1 MEHLDQTAFNDV
13 VIGALDEVYGAL
25 ESDHFLAGD
34 LAGTHEGL
42 SCYLAQLNR
51 ISLAAEAAEMPG
63 LHAACCMIES
73 NVQVLQEEMRQLT
86 SIEYGLLSE
95 VPELLAQ
102 YSLNQ
107 SCCKIEGLLKHLLK
121 PGWPVPL
128 HAEDVAAMRQMLDA
142 DPGEANAAVMI
153 KADVCEECEAA
164 PVTTLNALEKSEVDP
179 LAVVTPTNIPA
190 RSNLATDLVT
200 ELVTDGAPSGSAVI
214 VGNDEGHDAGEN
226 FVDNPQH
233 EARLALHDALDALI
247 ITIGENEAFA
257 ASDASDA
264 NDADALV
271 RYASKL
277 QELSACAA
285 QAGVAALASACD
297 VFARVVIQRA
307 SQSAMVTDAERGL
320 LNLFPIL
327 TMDSIADPENPAT
340 GCALM
345 ELACDPLWDCIHAA
359 ANGSNLHG
367 IAADNIS
374 LTEAPLCILQ
384 ALPAPE
390 PIPQEISQQMLAL
403 LARELG
409 MLAEVLDADLAAV
422 FVPDLSPAARS
433 EAVQN
438 YFEAVGRVGETSA
451 SVGLSALNGV
461 ICQLIDLLASLPQ
474 GLQPEHQSLLQ
485 QLPERISA
493 YLVCPIDM
501 QHCTPLLEWLLD
513 AQWGCSLQDFPM
525 QAWCE
530 ALTFVVLVEEEQEEV
545 ERQSVA
551 SAADV
556 SLEIPVDINP
566 ALLQGLLQE
575 LPMQVESFTSAIA
588 RCAHGSGTLADVE
601 QAQRAAHTLKGAAN
615 TVGVVGIAVLTHHL
629 EDILLPLSE
638 EMCMPDAA
646 LADLL
651 SEAGDCLESMSEA
664 VLGIGP
670 APEQALDVLQ
680 RVLDYANHGEVT
692 PRTAQ
697 LAQQAVGAAVAAQPI
712 ARTSL
717 PSVSANVSANTS
729 IVQAEAVAVTNVED
743 SDAIQMLRV
752 PAPVV
757 DELLRLAGENVISNS
772 QLQERL
778 RLAQQH
784 SKAAQKQD
792 ALFQK
797 LIAELENLVDVRG
810 LGNPRNAQHTSK
822 HAGDFDPLEFE
833 RYSELHTITSQLIEA
848 STDARQM
855 AGHIDEQLHELGELL
870 QVQRRLQIENQK
882 AVIRTRLVPVSSVV
896 SRLQRTVRQACRLLG
911 KEVELIVLGE
921 NTNIDSNMLA
931 ELIDPLMHLLRN
943 AVDHGIEDL
952 AERQAKGKPAV
963 GQIQLRFSSEGN
975 SIIVRCA
982 DDGAGLDLVAIRRSA
997 AKKNLLAEERVLNE
1011 DEVARLI
1018 LIPGFSTRDT
1028 TTQLSGRGIGMDAV
1042 NSKILE
1048 MKGALSLHN
1057 KTGLGLTVELRM
1069 PATLLSEHTL
1079 MARINGK
1086 MLAISS
1092 RRILDITYIQPE
1104 QIDFLGNEAVYRVG
1118 DVLHKVRSLS
1128 DLLGM
1133 PSQPLPKQQSGFPAL
1148 LTNTDSGETCVVL
1161 LQELID
1167 GREAVVKKL
1176 GRYVPRIPGTIGAVI
1191 LGDGSVAPV
1200 LDLVELLRA
1209 SSPQY
1214 SLHQAQRQAYQEL
1227 QHHVD
1232 QAAMPHVRSALIV
1245 DDSLSARRA
1254 TAQVMRD
1261 AGFEVRTAIDG
1272 MDAVTMLEQSVPDVI
1287 LVDME
1292 MPRMNGLELTSH
1304 VRGRERTKH
1313 VPIIMI
1319 TSRSTEK
1326 HRQLGATA
1334 GVNAYLLKP
1343 FNDDNL
1349 LDQVTQ
1355 LLQQGA

>member
-42 SCYLAQLNR
+42 TCYLAQLSR
-51 ISLAAEAAEMPG
+51 ISLAAAAADMPG
-63 LHAACCMIES
+63 LHAACCLIEG
-73 NVQVLQEEMRQLT
+73 NVQALQEEMRQLT
-86 SIEYGLLSE
+86 STEYSLLAE

-107 SCCKIEGLLKHLLK
+107 SCCKIEGLLRHLLK

-128 HAEDVAAMRQMLDA
+128 HADDVMAMRTMLDA
-142 DPGEANAAVMI
+142 DPGEVPAFVAVA
-153 KADVCEECEAA
+153 ADVCEECEARPA
-164 PVTTLNALEKSEVDP
+164 TALELPEIAEASGTGMIDVANLP
-179 LAVVTPTNIPA
+179 NLLANESDNPA
-190 RSNLATDLVT
+190 DNSTD
-200 ELVTDGAPSGSAVI
+200 I
-214 VGNDEGHDAGEN
+214 
-226 FVDNPQH
+226 PQH

-247 ITIGENEAFA
+247 ITIGENEAYA

-277 QELSACAA
+277 QELSTCAA
-285 QAGVAALASACD
+285 HAGVAALASACD

-327 TMDSIADPENPAT
+327 TMDNIADPENPAT

-345 ELACDPLWDCIHAA
+345 ELACDPMWDCIHAA
-359 ANGSNLHG
+359 TNPTGLSG
-367 IAADNIS
+367 ISADNIS
-374 LTEAPLCILQ
+374 LTEAPQSIIQ
-384 ALPAPE
+384 AMPAPDAV
-390 PIPQEISQQMLAL
+390 PQEISQQMLAL
-403 LARELG
+403 LSKELG

-422 FVPDLSPAARS
+422 FVADLSPSARS
-433 EAVQN
+433 DALQN
-438 YFEAVGRVGETSA
+438 YFEALGRVGETSA
-451 SVGLSALNGV
+451 SVGLTALNAV

-474 GLQPEHQSLLQ
+474 GLQPEHQGLLQ

-530 ALTFVVLVEEEQEEV
+530 ALTFVVLVEEQNEEV

-551 SAADV
+551 SVADV
-556 SLEIPVDINP
+556 SLEIPSDINP

-575 LPMQVESFTSAIA
+575 LPLQVESFTSAIA

-615 TVGVVGIAVLTHHL
+615 TVGVAGIAVLTHHL

-638 EMCMPDAA
+638 EMRMPDAA

-651 SEAGDCLESMSEA
+651 GEAGDCLEAMNEA

-670 APEQALDVLQ
+670 APEQALEVLQ

-692 PRTAQ
+692 PRAGQ
-697 LAQQAVGAAVAAQPI
+697 LAHAQIDTSAELHTSATTPAPANNLSATAHTEGEVAK
-712 ARTSL
+712 
-717 PSVSANVSANTS
+717 SADDS
-729 IVQAEAVAVTNVED
+729 EAV
-743 SDAIQMLRV
+743 QMLRV

-784 SKAAQKQD
+784 SKAAHKQE

-810 LGNPRNAQHTSK
+810 LGNPRNAQHASK

-855 AGHIDEQLHELGELL
+855 AGHIDEQLHAVGELL

-911 KEVELIVLGE
+911 KEVELTVLGE

-931 ELIDPLMHLLRN
+931 DLIDPLMHLLRN
-943 AVDHGIEDL
+943 AVDHGIEES
-952 AERQAKGKPAV
+952 AERQAKGKPAL
-963 GQIQLRFSSEGN
+963 GQIQLRFASEGN

-982 DDGAGLDLVAIRRSA
+982 DDGAGLDLAAIRRSA
-997 AKKNLLAEERVLNE
+997 AKKNLLAQERVLNE
-1011 DEVARLI
+1011 DEIARLI

-1057 KTGLGLTVELRM
+1057 KTGQGLTVELRM

-1086 MLAISS
+1086 LLAISS

-1104 QIDFLGNEAVYRVG
+1104 QIDFLGSEAVYRVG

-1148 LTNTDSGETCVVL
+1148 LTNTDSGETCAVL

-1176 GRYVPRIPGTIGAVI
+1176 GRYVPKIPGTIGAVI

-1214 SLHQAQRQAYQEL
+1214 SLQQAQRQAYQHA

-1232 QAAMPHVRSALIV
+1232 HAPMPHARTALIV

-1272 MDAVTMLEQSVPDVI
+1272 MDAVTMLEQAVPDVI

-1292 MPRMNGLELTSH
+1292 MPRMNGLELTAH
-1304 VRGRERTKH
+1304 VRGRDRTKH

-1326 HRQLGATA
+1326 HRQLGAAA
-1334 GVNAYLLKP
+1334 GVNSYLLKP

-1355 LLQQGA
+1355 LLQQEAQ